1 MKECCKD
8 GQTEDNFEKAIAED
22 QKQSYLEKL
31 KNKWQLKSILQVIFV
46 LLIFTIGGSTCA
58 FLAKKTISLFVIDNR
73 TLYLVVYVLL
83 ATVYWPFCVLFY
95 SLFFGQF
102 NFFKKYLKKLG
113 NRMIGKK

>member
-73 TLYLVVYVLL
+73 TLYYWPQHTGHFVYYF
-83 ATVYWPFCVLFY
+83 TVYFSDNLIF
-95 SLFFGQF
+95 S
-102 NFFKKYLKKLG
+102 
-113 NRMIGKK
+113 RSI